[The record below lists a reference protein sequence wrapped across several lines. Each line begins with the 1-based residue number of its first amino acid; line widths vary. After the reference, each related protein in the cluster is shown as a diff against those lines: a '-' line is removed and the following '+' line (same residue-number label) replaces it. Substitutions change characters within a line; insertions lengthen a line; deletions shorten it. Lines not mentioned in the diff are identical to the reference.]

1 MFEHKDYVKKFLRYI
16 NSRHCNIQFTCE
28 KESNDKIQI
37 YPFLDKLFIT
47 RKSSNIISDK
57 KEIFISLE
65 FLVKMSLQ
73 NEKTVH
79 RYI

>member
-57 KEIFISLE
+57 K
-65 FLVKMSLQ
+65 
-73 NEKTVH
+73 
-79 RYI
+79 